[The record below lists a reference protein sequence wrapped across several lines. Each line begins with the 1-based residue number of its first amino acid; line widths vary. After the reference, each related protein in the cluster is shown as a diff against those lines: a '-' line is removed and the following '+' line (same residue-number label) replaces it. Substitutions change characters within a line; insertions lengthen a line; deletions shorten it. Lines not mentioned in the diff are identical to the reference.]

1 MKLLSRSFSAVFI
14 GLALASAAY
23 AQDESLGDLS
33 LPGISKYAP
42 ADRKVPLEGIDS
54 GVLFL
59 EARLTDDGAPLADGM
74 VWRVF
79 DAEVGPDGKLP
90 LIAVAKG
97 GGARIQL
104 EPGNYLVHAAF
115 GRAGATSRVTLT
127 KETRRES
134 LVLNAGGLKLE
145 AALPDGSQVRR
156 NKLTFD
162 IFSRNGNTDD
172 DQLILPDV
180 PAGKVIRLNAG
191 TYHVVSKY
199 GTINAVTRADLRVEA
214 GRTTEASLEHRAA
227 QVTLNLV
234 RGKNG
239 FPLADTAWSV
249 VAPSGDVIREDVNAI
264 STMILLA
271 GEYTIVAQ
279 NKDNIYQK
287 NIEVR
292 SGRDQTIRV
301 EATEENRIKN

>member
-1 MKLLSRSFSAVFI
+1 MCF
-14 GLALASAAY
+14 ALASVSAAN
-23 AQDESLGDLS
+23 AQDEAFGDLS
-33 LPGISKYAP
+33 LPGISQYAP
-42 ADRKVPLEGIDS
+42 ADRKVPLEGTDS
-54 GVLFL
+54 GVLL
-59 EARLTDDGAPLADGM
+59 LDARLTDEGEPLEDGM
-74 VWRVF
+74 IWRVF
-79 DAEVGPDGKLP
+79 DASVGDDGKLP

-97 GGARIQL
+97 GAARIEL
-104 EPGNYLVHAAF
+104 APGNYLVHAAF
-115 GRAGATSRVTLT
+115 GRAGATARIALN

-134 LVLNAGGLKLE
+134 LVLNAGGLKLD

-156 NKLTFD
+156 NKLSFD
-162 IFSRNGNTDD
+162 IFSRTGNADE

-180 PAGKVIRLNAG
+180 PAGRTIRLNAG
-191 TYHVVSKY
+191 TYHIVSKY
-199 GTINAVTRADLRVEA
+199 GSINAVTRADLRVEA

-249 VAPSGDVIREDVNAI
+249 IAPSGDVIREDVSAI

-287 NIEVR
+287 NIEVL

-301 EATEENRIKN
+301 EATEENRLRN

>member
-1 MKLLSRSFSAVFI
+1 
-14 GLALASAAY
+14 LASAATAY
-23 AQDESLGDLS
+23 AQSDESLGNIS
-33 LPGISKYAP
+33 LPGITNYAP
-42 ADRKVPLEGIDS
+42 ADRKVPLEGTDS

-59 EARLTDDGAPLADGM
+59 EARLTDDGVPLSDGM

-79 DAEVGPDGKLP
+79 GANAAEDGKLP

-115 GRAGATSRVTLT
+115 GRAGATSRVTLN

-145 AALPDGSQVRR
+145 AVLPDGSQVRR

-162 IFSRNGNTDD
+162 IFSRTGNPDD

-199 GTINAVTRADLRVEA
+199 GSINAVTRADLRVEA

-234 RGKNG
+234 RGENG

-271 GEYTIVAQ
+271 GEYTIIAQ

-287 NIEVR
+287 NIEIR

-301 EATEENRIKN
+301 EASEENRIKN